1 MKAQAR
7 QWLFIVLASAG
18 LLAGCAV
25 GPDYKRPPTTPPET
39 FRGQTGPAEA
49 ASLADLPWWEVFRD
63 ATLQELLQTALAN
76 NYDLRV
82 AVARVEQARAL
93 AARARGEFLPA
104 IGYEGNIGRARGAE
118 FGAITVLPGVPVSTE
133 SAFLGLIT
141 ASWEPDIWGRI
152 RRQYEAARAQ
162 FLGTEEARLG
172 VLLSL
177 VSNVAQAYFE
187 LLQLDAQLDIA
198 RRNTASFQDTFN
210 LFQRRLGFGLASTL
224 ETSRAEGA
232 LGSAA
237 GTIPDFERQIAAK
250 ENEISVLLG
259 RNPGPISR
267 GTPLFDQP
275 VVPAVPA
282 GLPSALLERRPDLR
296 QAEQQLVQ
304 ANAQVGVAVANFFP
318 QIILSGFGGGVS
330 PELSGIS
337 TVWSL
342 TAGLTGP
349 IFQGGRIRANYQA
362 SVAAWEQAKL
372 QYEQAV
378 ITAFQEVASA
388 LTALEKLAQVEAEQA
403 RAVKAY
409 TDAVQIAN
417 SRYRGGLASY
427 YEVLEAQ
434 QLLFPAET
442 QLAQIRGNRLA
453 TYVQLYKVLGGGWSF
468 SDAQWNGPQAQ
479 AQRQEQ

>member
-1 MKAQAR
+1 M
-7 QWLFIVLASAG
+7 
-18 LLAGCAV
+18 
-25 GPDYKRPPTTPPET
+25 
-39 FRGQTGPAEA
+39 
-49 ASLADLPWWEVFRD
+49 
-63 ATLQELLQTALAN
+63 
-76 NYDLRV
+76 
-82 AVARVEQARAL
+82 
-93 AARARGEFLPA
+93 
-104 IGYEGNIGRARGAE
+104 
-118 FGAITVLPGVPVSTE
+118 
-133 SAFLGLIT
+133 
-141 ASWEPDIWGRI
+141 
-152 RRQYEAARAQ
+152 
-162 FLGTEEARLG
+162 
-172 VLLSL
+172 LLSL

-198 RRNTASFQDTFN
+198 RRNTASFQGTFN
-210 LFQRRLGFGLASTL
+210 LFQRRLEFGVASTL

-259 RNPGPISR
+259 RNPGPIPR
-267 GTPLFDQP
+267 GTPLFEQP

-330 PELSGIS
+330 PQLSGIS
-337 TVWSL
+337 SVWSL

-349 IFQGGRIRANYQA
+349 IFQGGQIRANYQA

-409 TDAVQIAN
+409 ADSVQIAN
-417 SRYRGGLASY
+417 RRYRGGLASY

-442 QLAQIRGNRLA
+442 QLAQVRANRLS
-453 TYVQLYKVLGGGWSF
+453 TYVQLYKVLGGGWSL
-468 SDAQWNGPQAQ
+468 SDAQWSGPQ

>member
-7 QWLFIVLASAG
+7 QWMLVVVASAG

-39 FRGQTGPAEA
+39 FRGQTGPADA

-76 NYDLRV
+76 NYDLRIV
-82 AVARVEQARAL
+82 VARVEQARAL
-93 AARARGEFLPA
+93 AARARGEFFPS
-104 IGYEGNIGRARGAE
+104 IGYEGNIGRAHGGE
-118 FGAITVLPGVPVSTE
+118 FGSVTVFPGAPVSTQ
-133 SAFLGLIT
+133 SSFLGLIT

-162 FLGTEEARLG
+162 FLGTEEARRG

-177 VSNVAQAYFE
+177 VSNVAQAYFA
-187 LLQLDAQLDIA
+187 LLELDAQLDIA
-198 RRNTASFQDTFN
+198 RRNTASFQSTYD

-237 GTIPDFERQIAAK
+237 ETIPDLERQIAAQ
-250 ENEISVLLG
+250 ENQISVLLG
-259 RNPGPISR
+259 RNPGPIPR
-267 GTPLFDQP
+267 GPSLFAQP

-330 PELSGIS
+330 PQLSGIS
-337 TVWSL
+337 NVWSL

-349 IFQGGRIRANYQA
+349 IFQGGQIRANYQA

-372 QYEQAV
+372 QYEQTV
-378 ITAFQEVASA
+378 ITAFQEVSSA
-388 LTALEKLAQVEAEQA
+388 LTALEKLVQVEAEQA

-409 TDAVQIAN
+409 QDSVRIAT
-417 SRYRGGLASY
+417 SRYEGGLANY
-427 YEVLEAQ
+427 YEILEAQ

-442 QLAQIRGNRLA
+442 QLAQIRGNRLS
-453 TYVQLYKVLGGGWSF
+453 TYVQLYKVLGGGWSLT
-468 SDAQWNGPQAQ
+468 DAQWSGPQAQ
-479 AQRQEQ
+479 RQGQ

>member
-25 GPDYKRPPTTPPET
+25 GPDYKRPLTTPPET

-118 FGAITVLPGVPVSTE
+118 FGAITVLPGAPVSTE

-259 RNPGPISR
+259 RNPGPIPR
-267 GTPLFDQP
+267 GTPLFAQA
-275 VVPAVPA
+275 VVPEIPA
-282 GLPSALLERRPDLR
+282 GLPSALLERRPDLL
-296 QAEQQLVQ
+296 QAEQQVVQ
-304 ANAQVGVAVANFFP
+304 ANAQVGVAKANFFP
-318 QIILSGFGGGVS
+318 QLNLTGFGGGIS
-330 PELSGIS
+330 PDLSAF
-337 TVWSL
+337 THVWSL
-342 TAGLTGP
+342 AAGLTGP
-349 IFQGGRIRANYQA
+349 IFQGGQILENYRAN
-362 SVAAWEQAKL
+362 VAAWEQAKL

-378 ITAFQEVASA
+378 ITAFREVSSA
-388 LTALEKLAQVEAEQA
+388 LTALEKLVQVEAEQA

-409 TDAVQIAN
+409 EDSVRTAN
-417 SRYRGGLASY
+417 KRYVGGLANY

-434 QLLFPAET
+434 QLLFPAEN
-442 QLAQIRGNRLA
+442 QLAQVRANRLF
-453 TYVQLYKVLGGGWSF
+453 TYVQLYKALGGGWNLT
-468 SDAQWNGPQAQ
+468 DAQWGGPQAKS
-479 AQRQEQ
+479 QEQ